1 MPIYFKHTVALL
13 VKAEHNPVVLSVLV
27 NHFASYQWTWVAVW
41 KLCLWYFTV
50 PVYVLPPPSKARGRE
65 ASLEHDSCRKATA
78 VLVTSSQE
86 EDRKS
91 CGVGDCSQ
99 GPRGKCFS
107 AFTGLERDRLER
119 GLCRKLCSDIFIPG
133 TPLNLPQS

>member
-1 MPIYFKHTVALL
+1 MDVGRRLEALSLVLHGPRVHAPPIPP
-13 VKAEHNPVVLSVLV
+13 VKLEGGRRVLSMTP
-27 NHFASYQWTWVAVW
+27 AA
-41 KLCLWYFTV
+41 K
-50 PVYVLPPPSKARGRE
+50 PPQF
-65 ASLEHDSCRKATA
+65 
-78 VLVTSSQE
+78 VTSSQE

-91 CGVGDCSQ
+91 CGAGDCSQ

-107 AFTGLERDRLER
+107 AFTGLERDGLER